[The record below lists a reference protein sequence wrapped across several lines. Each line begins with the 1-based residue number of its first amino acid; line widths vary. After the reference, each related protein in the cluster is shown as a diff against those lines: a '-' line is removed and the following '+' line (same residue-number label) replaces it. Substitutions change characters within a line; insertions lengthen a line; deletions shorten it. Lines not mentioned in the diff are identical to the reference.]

1 MRTNKNSND
10 NHNSSLKNIISS
22 RMSPQEIISKYE
34 NVLASRE
41 AQLTQLT
48 KEMGVLNN
56 RVNDLNAKMIN
67 INKQNLELIN
77 ENNDLKQKLIKKDK
91 YLETELSSKEI
102 MFMRLQNKEAEYD
115 NLLKKYNE
123 LNKNSDEKKNDEII
137 QESIFTRIKNNF
149 PFFKSS

>member
-1 MRTNKNSND
+1 MRTNKNSSD
-10 NHNSSLKNIISS
+10 NHNSSLKNIINS

-77 ENNDLKQKLIKKDK
+77 ENNDLKQKFIKKDK

-102 MFMRLQNKEAEYD
+102 MFMRLQNKEVEYD

-137 QESIFTRIKNNF
+137 QESIFTRIKNTF

>member
-1 MRTNKNSND
+1 MRTNKNSSD
-10 NHNSSLKNIISS
+10 NHNSSLKNIINS

-102 MFMRLQNKEAEYD
+102 MFMRLQNKEVEYD

-123 LNKNSDEKKNDEII
+123 LTKNSDDKKNEENI

>member
-1 MRTNKNSND
+1 
-10 NHNSSLKNIISS
+10 
-22 RMSPQEIISKYE
+22 MSPQEIISKYE

-123 LNKNSDEKKNDEII
+123 LNKNSEEKKNDEII

>member
-1 MRTNKNSND
+1 MRTNKNSSD
-10 NHNSSLKNIISS
+10 NHNSSLKNIINS

-77 ENNDLKQKLIKKDK
+77 ENNDLKQKFIKKDK

-137 QESIFTRIKNNF
+137 QESIFTRIKNTF

>member
-41 AQLTQLT
+41 AQLSQLT
-48 KEMGVLNN
+48 QEMGVLNN

-123 LNKNSDEKKNDEII
+123 LNKNSEEKKNDEII

>member
-1 MRTNKNSND
+1 MRKNKNSNE
-10 NHNSSLKNIISS
+10 NNNSSLKNIISS
-22 RMSPQEIISKYE
+22 GMSSQEIISKYE

-48 KEMGVLNN
+48 KEMAILNN

-77 ENNDLKQKLIKKDK
+77 QNNDLKQKLIKKDK

-102 MFMRLQNKEAEYD
+102 MFMRLQNKEVEYD

-123 LNKNSDEKKNDEII
+123 LTQNNSNDKKNEENN
-137 QESIFTRIKNNF
+137 QESIFSRIKNNF
-149 PFFKSS
+149 PFFKN

>member
-1 MRTNKNSND
+1 MRTNKNSSD
-10 NHNSSLKNIISS
+10 NHNSSLKNIINS

-56 RVNDLNAKMIN
+56 RVNDLNAKMVN

-102 MFMRLQNKEAEYD
+102 MFMRLQNKEVEYD

-123 LNKNSDEKKNDEII
+123 LTKNSDDKKNEENI

>member
-1 MRTNKNSND
+1 MRTNKNSSD
-10 NHNSSLKNIISS
+10 NHNSSLKNIINS

-41 AQLTQLT
+41 AQLSQLT
-48 KEMGVLNN
+48 QEMGVLNN

-123 LNKNSDEKKNDEII
+123 LNKNSEEKKNDEII

>member
-10 NHNSSLKNIISS
+10 NHNSSLKNIIAS

-123 LNKNSDEKKNDEII
+123 LNKNSEEKKNDEII

>member
-1 MRTNKNSND
+1 MRKNKNSNE
-10 NHNSSLKNIISS
+10 NSSSLKNIISS
-22 RMSPQEIISKYE
+22 GMSSQEIISKYE

-41 AQLTQLT
+41 AQLAQLT

-77 ENNDLKQKLIKKDK
+77 QNNDLKQKLIKKDK

-102 MFMRLQNKEAEYD
+102 MFMRLQNKEVEYD

-123 LNKNSDEKKNDEII
+123 LNKNNSDDKKNEENN
-137 QESIFTRIKNNF
+137 QESIFSRIKNNF
-149 PFFKSS
+149 PFFKN

>member
-1 MRTNKNSND
+1 MRTNKNSSD
-10 NHNSSLKNIISS
+10 NHNSSLKNIINS

-56 RVNDLNAKMIN
+56 RVNDLNAKMVN

-102 MFMRLQNKEAEYD
+102 MFMRLQNKEVEYD

-123 LNKNSDEKKNDEII
+123 LTQNSDDKKNEENI

>member
-48 KEMGVLNN
+48 KEMAVLNN

-123 LNKNSDEKKNDEII
+123 LNKNSEEKKNDEII

>member
-123 LNKNSDEKKNDEII
+123 LNKNSEEKKNDEII

>member
-41 AQLTQLT
+41 AQLSQLT
-48 KEMGVLNN
+48 QEMGVLNN

>member
-102 MFMRLQNKEAEYD
+102 MFMRLQNKEVEYD

-123 LNKNSDEKKNDEII
+123 LTQNSDDKKNEENI

>member
-1 MRTNKNSND
+1 MRTNKNSSD
-10 NHNSSLKNIISS
+10 NHNSSLKNIINS

-123 LNKNSDEKKNDEII
+123 LNKNSEEKKNDEII

>member
-1 MRTNKNSND
+1 MRTNKNSSD
-10 NHNSSLKNIISS
+10 NHNSSLKNIINS

-41 AQLTQLT
+41 AQLSQLT

-102 MFMRLQNKEAEYD
+102 MFMRLQNKEVEYD

-123 LNKNSDEKKNDEII
+123 LTQNSDDKKNEENI

>member
-1 MRTNKNSND
+1 MKNKNSNE
-10 NHNSSLKNIISS
+10 NNSSLKNIIFSGMSS
-22 RMSPQEIISKYE
+22 QEIISKYE

-102 MFMRLQNKEAEYD
+102 MFMRLQNKEVEYD

-123 LNKNSDEKKNDEII
+123 LTQNNSNDKKNDENN
-137 QESIFTRIKNNF
+137 QESIFSRIKNNF
-149 PFFKSS
+149 PFFKN

>member
-123 LNKNSDEKKNDEII
+123 LNKNSEEKKNDEII
-137 QESIFTRIKNNF
+137 QESIFTRIKNTF

>member
-1 MRTNKNSND
+1 MRTNKNSSD
-10 NHNSSLKNIISS
+10 NHNSSLKNIINS

-123 LNKNSDEKKNDEII
+123 LNKNSEEKKNDEII
-137 QESIFTRIKNNF
+137 QESIFTRIKNTF

>member
-41 AQLTQLT
+41 AQLSQLT
-48 KEMGVLNN
+48 QEMGVLNN

-102 MFMRLQNKEAEYD
+102 MFMRLQNKEVEYD

-123 LNKNSDEKKNDEII
+123 LTQNSDDKKNEENI

>member
-1 MRTNKNSND
+1 MKNKNSNE
-10 NHNSSLKNIISS
+10 NNSSLKNIIFSGMSS
-22 RMSPQEIISKYE
+22 QEIISKYE

-48 KEMGVLNN
+48 KEMAVLNN

-77 ENNDLKQKLIKKDK
+77 QNNDLKQKLIKKDK

-123 LNKNSDEKKNDEII
+123 LNKNSEEKKNDEII

>member
-48 KEMGVLNN
+48 KEMAVLNN

-102 MFMRLQNKEAEYD
+102 MFMRLQNKEIEYD

-123 LNKNSDEKKNDEII
+123 LNKNSEEKKNDEII

>member
-1 MRTNKNSND
+1 MRTNKNSSD
-10 NHNSSLKNIISS
+10 NHNSSLKNIINS

-41 AQLTQLT
+41 AQLSQLT
-48 KEMGVLNN
+48 QEMGVLNN

-102 MFMRLQNKEAEYD
+102 MFMRLQNKEVEYD

-123 LNKNSDEKKNDEII
+123 LTQNSDDKKNEENI

>member
-1 MRTNKNSND
+1 MRTNKNSSD
-10 NHNSSLKNIISS
+10 NHNSSLKNIINS

-41 AQLTQLT
+41 AQLSQLT
-48 KEMGVLNN
+48 QEMGVLNN

-123 LNKNSDEKKNDEII
+123 LTQNSDDKKNEENI

>member
-1 MRTNKNSND
+1 MRTNKNSSD
-10 NHNSSLKNIISS
+10 NHNSSLKNIINS

-41 AQLTQLT
+41 AQLSQLT
-48 KEMGVLNN
+48 QEMGVLNN

-102 MFMRLQNKEAEYD
+102 MFMRLQNKEVEYD

-123 LNKNSDEKKNDEII
+123 LTKNSDDKKNEENI

>member
-1 MRTNKNSND
+1 MKNKNSNE
-10 NHNSSLKNIISS
+10 NNSSLKNIIFSGMSS
-22 RMSPQEIISKYE
+22 QEIISKYE

-56 RVNDLNAKMIN
+56 RVNDLNAKMVN

-102 MFMRLQNKEAEYD
+102 MFMRLQNKEVEYD

-123 LNKNSDEKKNDEII
+123 LTKNSDDKKNEENI

>member
-1 MRTNKNSND
+1 MRTNKNSSD
-10 NHNSSLKNIISS
+10 NHNSSLKNIINS

-102 MFMRLQNKEAEYD
+102 MFMRLQNKEVEYD

-123 LNKNSDEKKNDEII
+123 LNKNSEEKKNDEII
-137 QESIFTRIKNNF
+137 QESIFTRIKNTF

>member
-1 MRTNKNSND
+1 MRTNKNSSD
-10 NHNSSLKNIISS
+10 NHNSSLKNIINS

-102 MFMRLQNKEAEYD
+102 MFMRLQNKEVEYD

-123 LNKNSDEKKNDEII
+123 LTQNSDDKKNEENI
-137 QESIFTRIKNNF
+137 QESIFTRTKNNF

>member
-1 MRTNKNSND
+1 MRTNKNSSD
-10 NHNSSLKNIISS
+10 NHNSSLKNIINS

-102 MFMRLQNKEAEYD
+102 MFMRLQNKEVEYD

-123 LNKNSDEKKNDEII
+123 LTQNSDDKKNEENI